1 MMTSEEKVKYWVE
14 LSDDDFRVAKG
25 LLKLKHFLY
34 VAFMCHQC
42 IEKIFKAAYEH
53 RIKDTPPFVH
63 DLILIAGRA
72 GILDLFDG
80 AQIVFIEQLSP
91 LNIRARY
98 PDYKRELAK
107 ELTKSVCENL
117 IIKTQELQKWTKEN
131 ILLIK

>member
-1 MMTSEEKVKYWVE
+1 MTSEEKVKYWVD
-14 LSDDDFRVAKG
+14 LSDEDFRVAKG

-53 RIKDTPPFVH
+53 QVNDTQPFVH
-63 DLILIAGRA
+63 DLILLVNRA
-72 GILDLFDG
+72 GILEMLDDE
-80 AQIVFIEQLSP
+80 QINFIEQLSP

-98 PDYKRELAK
+98 PDYKKELAK
-107 ELTKSVCENL
+107 ELTKNVCENL
-117 IIKTQELQKWTKEN
+117 ITKTQELQQWTKEK